1 MGEMA
6 IGYDVERGFFM
17 NYYVGLSLT
26 AGSTL
31 DTGLAV
37 LDEDFNLIMV
47 DKLYK
52 MSDIIFFFENFSS
65 LKQSKICVSLPWDRT
80 LLNGKWRI
88 LSKPYQLVAT
98 NPNIKNIDNWTQRY
112 STRGCD
118 FFNSLQEQGVEVN
131 RFELYLTR
139 QSLHLNSCFRERT
152 PADCK
157 FLQQILT
164 NEWGI
169 DLPVNMMPMSQLEAI
184 VGAILAMEN
193 AKNPENIKQL
203 FTFKGQ
209 RVIDVKSAVNRQY
222 SALCSN

>member
-1 MGEMA
+1 
-6 IGYDVERGFFM
+6 M
-17 NYYVGLSLT
+17 NYYIGLSLT

-31 DTGLAV
+31 DTGLAI
-37 LDEDFNLIMV
+37 LDEDYNLIMV

-52 MSDIIFFFENFSS
+52 MSDVAFFFENFSS

-98 NPNIKNIDNWTQRY
+98 NEHILNIDNWTQRY

-118 FFNSLQEQGVEVN
+118 FFNTLIEQGIEVN

-139 QSLHLNSCFRERT
+139 QSLHLNSCYRERT

-184 VGAILAMEN
+184 VGAILAKEN
-193 AKNPENIKQL
+193 TKNPDNIKQL

-209 RVIDVKSAVNRQY
+209 KVIDVKSAIEMQKA
-222 SALCSN
+222 ALASV

>member
-1 MGEMA
+1 
-6 IGYDVERGFFM
+6 M

-31 DTGLAV
+31 DSGLAV
-37 LDEDFNLIMV
+37 LDEDYNLIMV

-52 MSDIIFFFENFSS
+52 MSDVVFFFENFSS

-98 NPNIKNIDNWTQRY
+98 NEHMLNIDNWTQRY

-118 FFNSLQEQGVEVN
+118 FFNSLIEEGIEVN

-139 QSLHLNSCFRERT
+139 QSLHLNSCYRERT

-157 FLQQILT
+157 FLQQVLT

-193 AKNPENIKQL
+193 TKNPDNIKQL
-203 FTFKGQ
+203 FTFRGQ
-209 RVIDVKSAVNRQY
+209 RVIDVKSCTGVQKP
-222 SALCSN
+222 LLVC

>member
-1 MGEMA
+1 
-6 IGYDVERGFFM
+6 M

-37 LDEDFNLIMV
+37 LDEDYNLIMV

-52 MSDIIFFFENFSS
+52 MSDVIFFFENFSS

-98 NPNIKNIDNWTQRY
+98 NEHMRNVDNWTQRY

-118 FFNSLQEQGVEVN
+118 FFNSLIEQGIDVN

-139 QSLHLNSCFRERT
+139 QSLHLNSCYRERT

-157 FLQQILT
+157 FLQQVLT

-193 AKNPENIKQL
+193 TKNPANIKQL

-209 RVIDVKSAVNRQY
+209 RVIDVKS
-222 SALCSN
+222 SAGVQKALLTC

>member
-1 MGEMA
+1 
-6 IGYDVERGFFM
+6 M

-26 AGSTL
+26 AGSTM

-37 LDEDFNLIMV
+37 LDEDYNLIMV

-52 MSDIIFFFENFSS
+52 MSDVIFFFENFSS

-98 NPNIKNIDNWTQRY
+98 NPNMKNIDNWTQRY

-118 FFNSLQEQGVEVN
+118 FFNSLIEQGVEVN

-157 FLQQILT
+157 FLQQVLT

-184 VGAILAMEN
+184 VGAILAMETT
-193 AKNPENIKQL
+193 KNPENIKEL

-209 RVIDVKSAVNRQY
+209 RVLDVKSVAAVQKY
-222 SALCSN
+222 CSPISV

>member
-1 MGEMA
+1 
-6 IGYDVERGFFM
+6 M

-31 DTGLAV
+31 DSGLAI
-37 LDEDFNLIMV
+37 LDEDYNLIMV

-52 MSDIIFFFENFSS
+52 MSDVVFFFENFSS

-98 NPNIKNIDNWTQRY
+98 NEHMLNIDNWTQRY

-118 FFNSLQEQGVEVN
+118 FFNSLIEEGIEVN

-139 QSLHLNSCFRERT
+139 QSLHLNSCYRERT

-157 FLQQILT
+157 FLQQVLT

-193 AKNPENIKQL
+193 TKNPDNIKQL
-203 FTFKGQ
+203 FTFRGQ
-209 RVIDVKSAVNRQY
+209 RVIDVKSVAGVQKP
-222 SALCSN
+222 LLVC

>member
-1 MGEMA
+1 
-6 IGYDVERGFFM
+6 M
-17 NYYVGLSLT
+17 NYYIGLSLT

-37 LDEDFNLIMV
+37 LDEDYNLIMV

-52 MSDIIFFFENFSS
+52 MSDVAFFFENFSS

-98 NPNIKNIDNWTQRY
+98 NEHILNIDNWTQRY
-112 STRGCD
+112 STRGCE
-118 FFNSLQEQGVEVN
+118 FFNSLIEQGIEVN

-139 QSLHLNSCFRERT
+139 QSLHLNSCYRERT

-184 VGAILAMEN
+184 VGAILAREN
-193 AKNPENIKQL
+193 TKNPDNIKQL

-209 RVIDVKSAVNRQY
+209 KVIDVKSAIEMQKA
-222 SALCSN
+222 ALASV

>member
-1 MGEMA
+1 
-6 IGYDVERGFFM
+6 M

-37 LDEDFNLIMV
+37 LDEDYNLIMV

-52 MSDIIFFFENFSS
+52 MSDVIFFFENFSS
-65 LKQSKICVSLPWDRT
+65 LKQSKLCVSLPWDRT

-98 NPNIKNIDNWTQRY
+98 NEHMRNIDNWTQRY

-118 FFNSLQEQGVEVN
+118 FFNSLIEQGIDVN

-139 QSLHLNSCFRERT
+139 QSLHLNSCYRERT

-157 FLQQILT
+157 FLQQVLT

-193 AKNPENIKQL
+193 TKNPANIKQL

-209 RVIDVKSAVNRQY
+209 RVIDVKNCAEVKNLVAV
-222 SALCSN
+222 

>member
-1 MGEMA
+1 
-6 IGYDVERGFFM
+6 M

-26 AGSTL
+26 AGSTM

-37 LDEDFNLIMV
+37 LDEDYNLIMV

-52 MSDIIFFFENFSS
+52 MSDVIFFFENFSS

-118 FFNSLQEQGVEVN
+118 FFNSLQEQGIEVN

-157 FLQQILT
+157 FLQQVLT

-193 AKNPENIKQL
+193 TKNPDNIKEL

-209 RVIDVKSAVNRQY
+209 RVIDVKNRLDVRSPIAV
-222 SALCSN
+222 

>member
-1 MGEMA
+1 
-6 IGYDVERGFFM
+6 M

-31 DTGLAV
+31 DSGLAI
-37 LDEDFNLIMV
+37 LDEDYNLIMV

-52 MSDIIFFFENFSS
+52 MSDVVFFFENFSS

-98 NPNIKNIDNWTQRY
+98 NEHMLNIDNWTQRY

-118 FFNSLQEQGVEVN
+118 FFNSLIEEGIEVN

-139 QSLHLNSCFRERT
+139 QSLHLNSCYRERT
-152 PADCK
+152 PAVFAAGFDK
-157 FLQQILT
+157 R
-164 NEWGI
+164 
-169 DLPVNMMPMSQLEAI
+169 
-184 VGAILAMEN
+184 VGHRFAGEYDADV
-193 AKNPENIKQL
+193 AAGSDSWRNPCNGKHQ
-203 FTFKGQ
+203 
-209 RVIDVKSAVNRQY
+209 KS
-222 SALCSN
+222 

>member
-1 MGEMA
+1 
-6 IGYDVERGFFM
+6 M

-31 DTGLAV
+31 DTGLAI
-37 LDEDFNLIMV
+37 LDEDYNLIMV
-47 DKLYK
+47 DKFYK
-52 MSDIIFFFENFSS
+52 MSDIAFFFENFSS
-65 LKQSKICVSLPWDRT
+65 LKQSKLSVSLPWDRT

-98 NPNIKNIDNWTQRY
+98 NEHIKNIDNWTQRY

-118 FFNSLQEQGVEVN
+118 FFNSLIEQGVEVN

-139 QSLHLNSCFRERT
+139 QSLHLNSCYRERT

-193 AKNPENIKQL
+193 TKNPDNIKEI
-203 FTFKGQ
+203 FNFRGQ
-209 RVIDVKSAVNRQY
+209 RVIDVKSNADVKSRLLQV
-222 SALCSN
+222 

>member
-1 MGEMA
+1 
-6 IGYDVERGFFM
+6 M

-31 DTGLAV
+31 DSGLAI
-37 LDEDFNLIMV
+37 LDEDYNLIMV

-52 MSDIIFFFENFSS
+52 MSDVVFFFENFSS
-65 LKQSKICVSLPWDRT
+65 LKQSKLCVSLPWDRT

-88 LSKPYQLVAT
+88 LSKPYQLVST
-98 NPNIKNIDNWTQRY
+98 NEHMPNIDNWTQRY

-118 FFNSLQEQGVEVN
+118 FFNSLIEEGIEVN
-131 RFELYLTR
+131 RFEIYLTR
-139 QSLHLNSCFRERT
+139 QSLHLNSCYRERT

-157 FLQQILT
+157 FLQQVLT

-193 AKNPENIKQL
+193 TKNPDNIKQL
-203 FTFKGQ
+203 FTFRGQ
-209 RVIDVKSAVNRQY
+209 RVIDVKNCAGVQKP
-222 SALCSN
+222 LLVC